1 MKVREARIED
11 VDAICRLLALLFE
24 QEAEF
29 TPDYARQAAGITAI
43 LRDPQVG
50 RFVVL
55 EDDEGDILGA
65 VSLLFVPSTA
75 LGGRA
80 ALLEDLVILPSRRGA
95 GAGSLLMA
103 ETVALAR
110 ALDCLRVTVLTDSD
124 NLRAQGLYHKF
135 GFRRSGMLPMRL
147 VF

>member
-11 VDAICRLLALLFE
+11 GDAICRLLALLFE

-29 TPDYARQAAGITAI
+29 TPDYARQSAGVTAI
-43 LRDPQVG
+43 LRDPQLG

-55 EDDEGDILGA
+55 EGDEGEIVGA

-80 ALLEDLVILPSRRGA
+80 ALLEDLVIQPSRRNA
-95 GAGSLLMA
+95 GLGSLLLA

-110 ALDCLRVTVLTDSD
+110 TLGCLRITVLTDGD
-124 NLRAQGLYHKF
+124 NLQAQALYNKF

>member
-1 MKVREARIED
+1 MKVREACIDD

-29 TPDYARQAAGITAI
+29 TPDRQRQTAGVSTI
-43 LRDPQVG
+43 LQDPQIG

-55 EDDEGDILGA
+55 EEDGEIFGT

-75 LGGRA
+75 LGGTA
-80 ALLEDLVILPSRRGA
+80 ALLEDLVIQPGRRGV
-95 GAGSLLMA
+95 GLGSLLMA

-110 ALDCLRVTVLTDSD
+110 ALGCLRITVLTDSD
-124 NLRAQGLYHKF
+124 NLRAQSLYHKF